1 MEAAEITAK
10 VMAAMLLITLVLTS
24 LPTGVNF
31 RYYMWYLRSLQLVVH
46 LPMFSVVLPPNAHRY
61 IEGVKPIV
69 VFDMLPMEQI
79 NDFFFTFDMAAQRIL
94 GDPILDQM
102 KDINYGTYNSFIILG
117 SVWVYMAVYLIYLS
131 TYLINMPYFSN
142 IKINRQNDEVR
153 LLEGGMDSGGS

>member
-1 MEAAEITAK
+1 
-10 VMAAMLLITLVLTS
+10 
-24 LPTGVNF
+24 
-31 RYYMWYLRSLQLVVH
+31 
-46 LPMFSVVLPPNAHRY
+46 
-61 IEGVKPIV
+61 
-69 VFDMLPMEQI
+69 MEQI